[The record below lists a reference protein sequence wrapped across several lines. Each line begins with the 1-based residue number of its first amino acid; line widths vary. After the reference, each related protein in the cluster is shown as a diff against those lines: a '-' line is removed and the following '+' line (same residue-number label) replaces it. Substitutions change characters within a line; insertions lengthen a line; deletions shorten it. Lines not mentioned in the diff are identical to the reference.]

1 MFNGILVRL
10 SNAVSDAISRGIEEG
25 FRRGLQNVLG
35 PLMQEHEQ
43 LPAPVEDEP
52 ANGTQKRKA
61 VRS

>member
-1 MFNGILVRL
+1 MFNAILTRL
-10 SNAVSDAISRGIEEG
+10 THALSDAIARGIEQG

-35 PLMQEHEQ
+35 PLVEPEQ

-52 ANGTQKRKA
+52 VNGAPKRKA